1 MVKDILE
8 EAPLNTKCKSHKCQN
23 DKKSNFNVSHLIEN
37 IVENIVSNSSK
48 IEEEGKL
55 FSETKQQ
62 DILNV
67 ISPATNDGYSDS
79 QQNLIDTYDK
89 WTESDSSS
97 PINNNKS
104 HSAQDETI
112 NQNNLEDITK
122 YESNNANSKDAIKKN
137 GTRDGKIRMSSNP
150 KKKEY
155 RVDHV
160 KVSRIASENQKLLAS
175 GKNLG
180 RH

>member
-1 MVKDILE
+1 
-8 EAPLNTKCKSHKCQN
+8 
-23 DKKSNFNVSHLIEN
+23 
-37 IVENIVSNSSK
+37 VSNSSE

-122 YESNNANSKDAIKKN
+122 KMKPSIKII
-137 GTRDGKIRMSSNP
+137 RKI
-150 KKKEY
+150 
-155 RVDHV
+155 
-160 KVSRIASENQKLLAS
+160 
-175 GKNLG
+175 
-180 RH
+180 